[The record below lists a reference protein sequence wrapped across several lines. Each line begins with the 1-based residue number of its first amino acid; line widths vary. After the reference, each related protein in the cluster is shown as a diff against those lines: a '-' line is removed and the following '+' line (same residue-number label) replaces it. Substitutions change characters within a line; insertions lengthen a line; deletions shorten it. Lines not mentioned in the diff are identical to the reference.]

1 MFFSSIT
8 AQMMVSR
15 LEIQRE
21 NLFVFAGRDG
31 LDQERVACGKTCP
44 ESRHGFSR
52 INLLIFP
59 KLGLSV

>member
-31 LDQERVACGKTCP
+31 PDQERVACGKTYP
-44 ESRHGFSR
+44 KAATDFHGS
-52 INLLIFP
+52 IF
-59 KLGLSV
+59 